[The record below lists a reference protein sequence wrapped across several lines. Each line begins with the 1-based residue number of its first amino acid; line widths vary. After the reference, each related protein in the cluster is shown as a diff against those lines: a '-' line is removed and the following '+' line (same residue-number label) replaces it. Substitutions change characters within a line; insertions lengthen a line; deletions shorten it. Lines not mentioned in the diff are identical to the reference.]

1 MIQEIFDFVFVVLVY
16 RNTRDLKEFFE
27 SLTTPNIK
35 VIVVNSFYDLES
47 EKEFRRI
54 AEANNADFLSVPN
67 KGYGAG
73 NNRGI
78 EYALAHY
85 DFKYLIISNADII
98 IKQFDINRLDYIK
111 NCIIAPKIIN
121 LNGKNQNPSSPY
133 RPSKMLSRYALWCYE
148 GNHNMLIWGY
158 YAISRLKKIVF
169 YSTAWYRKHIFSA
182 HGAFVIIPYSVL
194 KNLHP
199 IYNERMFL
207 FNEEEYLGMLAASKG
222 INTIYEP
229 NIVVLHK
236 EDGSINIA
244 NINEFKRNK
253 ESFTVY
259 YYTWF
264 K

>member
-1 MIQEIFDFVFVVLVY
+1 MNKYYIAFVVLVY
-16 RNTRDLKEFFE
+16 RNTTDLFDFFNHN
-27 SLTTPNIK
+27 SVPNSK
-35 VIVVNSFYDLES
+35 TIVVNSFYDEES

-98 IKQFDINRLDYIK
+98 IKHFDNNRLDSIK

-121 LNGKNQNPSSPY
+121 LNKKNQNPSSPY
-133 RPSKMLSRYALWCYE
+133 RPSKILTRYAFWCFE
-148 GNHNMLIWGY
+148 GNHNMLIWCY

-169 YSTAWYRKHIFSA
+169 YSTSWYSKHIFSA

-194 KNLHP
+194 KKLHP
-199 IYNERMFL
+199 IYNEKMFL

-236 EDGSINIA
+236 EDGSMKIA
-244 NINEFKRNK
+244 NINEFERVK
-253 ESFTVY
+253 ESFYVY
-259 YYTWF
+259 YNTWF